1 MKSLRKQFP
10 VLKQGIYADTAASG
24 LLYDDL
30 LEWRQG
36 HDLDFL
42 IGGSTMKFASF
53 DLVEDTHQTLARFF
67 NASSGDI
74 GLVPNFYLGLNL
86 ILEGLPKDSHILL
99 LEGDYPSVNWPF
111 ESRGYTISYAPIDAN
126 LEDHVWNVLATE
138 KVTVFAFSLVQWVDG
153 FRIDLDF
160 LKEIK
165 LKYPDLI
172 LIADGTQYCGA
183 LDFDFSDS
191 GIDIL
196 GASGYKW
203 LLGGYGNGFYL
214 FHPKFKDKSTLFCTG
229 FYATAGRPDRK
240 HQIPFSRK
248 LEPGHLDSLNF
259 GSLKFSLEWLS
270 RIGTREIAKHNERLI
285 TRAREA
291 LTDLGVLG
299 SRVLDRKQ
307 HGPIFSVERKDGLTD
322 VLHEAGVFFSE
333 RGGRIRL
340 SFHFYNT
347 EKEVDE
353 VIELI
358 KRQL

>member
-1 MKSLRKQFP
+1 MEHLRKQFP
-10 VLKQGIYADTAASG
+10 VLNQGIYADTAASG

-53 DLVEDTHQTLARFF
+53 DLVEESHHTLASFF
-67 NASSGDI
+67 NASSEDI
-74 GLVPNFYLGLNL
+74 GLIPNFSLGLNL

-111 ESRGYTISYAPIDAN
+111 ESRGYTISYAS
-126 LEDHVWNVLATE
+126 LGVHMEDQIWKILAT
-138 KVTVFAFSLVQWVDG
+138 KSVTVFAFSLVQWLDG

-160 LKEIK
+160 LKEVK
-165 LKYPDLI
+165 SKYPDLI

-183 LDFDFSDS
+183 FDFDFSDS

-214 FHPKFKDKSTLFCTG
+214 FNPEFKNKSSLMCTG
-229 FYATAGRPDRK
+229 FYATGGRPDK
-240 HQIPFSRK
+240 KDQIPFSRK

-270 RIGTREIAKHNERLI
+270 GVGMKDITKHNEGLVQ
-285 TRAREA
+285 RARVA
-291 LTDLGVLG
+291 LTDLGVLEA
-299 SRVLDRKQ
+299 RIAVRKQ
-307 HGPIFSVERKDGLTD
+307 HGPIFSVDPRPGLSE
-322 VLHEAGVFFSE
+322 VLREAGVFFSE

-353 VIELI
+353 VVELI
-358 KRQL
+358 KRHL

>member
-1 MKSLRKQFP
+1 MEHLRKQFP

-30 LEWRQG
+30 LEWRQE

-42 IGGSTMKFASF
+42 IGGSSMKFDSF
-53 DLVEDTHQTLARFF
+53 NLVEETHHTLARFF
-67 NASSGDI
+67 NASSVDV
-74 GLVPNFYLGLNL
+74 GLVPNFSLGLNL
-86 ILEGLPKDSHILL
+86 ILEGLPKDSQILL

-111 ESRGYTISYAPIDAN
+111 ESRGYPISYAPIEVQ
-126 LEDHVWNVLATE
+126 LEDHIWKILATE
-138 KVTVFAFSLVQWVDG
+138 SISVFAFSLVQWLDG
-153 FRIDLDF
+153 FRIDLNF
-160 LKEIK
+160 LKEVK
-165 LKYPDLI
+165 SKYPDLI

-183 LDFDFSDS
+183 FDLDFSDS

-214 FHPKFKDKSTLFCTG
+214 FHPDFKNRSSLLCMG
-229 FYATAGRPDRK
+229 FYAAGGRSDKRD
-240 HQIPFSRK
+240 QIPFSRK
-248 LEPGHLDSLNF
+248 LEPGHLDSFNF
-259 GSLKFSLEWLS
+259 GSLKFSLEWMS
-270 RIGTREIAKHNERLI
+270 RAGMKDIAIHNESLI
-285 TRAREA
+285 QRAQEA
-291 LTDLGVLG
+291 LTELGVLE
-299 SRVLDRKQ
+299 SRVTGRKQ
-307 HGPIFSVERKDGLTD
+307 HGPIFSVDPKPGL
-322 VLHEAGVFFSE
+322 VEALREAGVFFSE

-353 VIELI
+353 VVDLI